1 MATTTTP
8 APAAAE
14 TTPAQIKGTRTE
26 QRLVMAYISESTA
39 YTRYIYYM
47 QQANKEKLP
56 TIAQI
61 FQATANN
68 ELHHCKV
75 FFKYLQGGQV
85 TVPVTTDA
93 GVIGT
98 TAENLAIA
106 AAEEQ
111 SEGVD
116 EYMLSAQIAREEGF
130 DDIASHFEAIASI
143 EKNHKNRFNKYLE
156 RLNNG
161 TLYKRTLPILWQCL
175 VCGYEYLGTT
185 PPDKCPACNHPQ
197 YFFMPVEDEVSSI
210 EH

>member
-1 MATTTTP
+1 MTTTTP
-8 APAAAE
+8 NPQQPQ
-14 TTPAQIKGTRTE
+14 TPSIKGTKTE

-68 ELHHCKV
+68 ELHHCKI

-85 TVPVTTDA
+85 TVPVVTDA

-116 EYMLSAQIAREEGF
+116 QYMLSAQIARSEGF

-143 EKNHKNRFNKYLE
+143 EKNHEARFNHWLE
-156 RLNNG
+156 MLNNG
-161 TLYKRTLPILWQCL
+161 TIYKRDTPITWQCL
-175 VCGYEYLGTT
+175 VCGYEYTGTT

-197 YFFMPVEDEVSSI
+197 YFFMPKDEEVSSI